1 MIDVEMES
9 VGLSNI
15 REMEKGATTQYDIEK
30 GAYEKIG
37 PRVKNDST
45 FEFEIHN
52 SKSAIELN
60 KTEVG
65 LKLRVQKAD
74 GTNLEATDHVGLV
87 NYAIASLFNN
97 LEIKLN
103 NKTITHGSSNY
114 AERAIMEVL
123 LSYNEDAVKSWL
135 QAGLYEKD
143 TAGRMDA
150 ADPSA
155 GDDVVNHGLKKRS
168 EHTKLSRLLTLR
180 GKLHE
185 DIFHQGR
192 FLPPGVKM
200 ELRFSRNSDA
210 YCLMSNVENAAYKIV
225 IEEMALYV
233 RKADMY
239 SEAEQILTGKQRV
252 IPIDRVTMKEF
263 NVTQGGNMFIENAL
277 HSGQMPKQLCMAF
290 IDNKG
295 HTGSYKHNPFHWAHA
310 DVKKVSLFRDG
321 QIING
326 LPLSTDFANGDAIDG
341 FWSLSRAT
349 NTRFAN
355 AGTLIELDDYKKGGY
370 TLWAY
375 DLSPS
380 QSDGQFIDPKQRGS
394 LSLEIEFAKNLTA
407 PLVLCVYLQFD
418 SEIVINEVG
427 AVTTMYD

>member
-1 MIDVEMES
+1 MIDVDMES
-9 VGLSNI
+9 AGLSNI
-15 REMEKGATTQYDIEK
+15 REAGQSATTQWDLEK
-30 GAYEKIG
+30 GSYEKIG
-37 PRVKNDST
+37 PRVKNDVNM
-45 FEFEIHN
+45 EFEIH
-52 SKSAIELN
+52 SADSDIELN

-65 LKLRVQKAD
+65 IKLRVQKAD
-74 GTNLEATDHVGLV
+74 GTNLDETDHVGLV
-87 NYAIASLFNN
+87 NYPIASLFNN

-114 AERAIMEVL
+114 AERANMEVL
-123 LSYNEDAVKSWL
+123 LSYTEEAAKSWL
-135 QAGLYEKD
+135 QASLYEKD

-155 GDDVVNHGLKKRS
+155 ADDVVNHGLKKRS
-168 EHTKLSRLLTLR
+168 EHTKRSRLLTLR

-192 FLPPGVKM
+192 HLPAGVKM
-200 ELRFSRNSDA
+200 DLRFSRNSDD
-210 YCLMSNVENAAYKIV
+210 YCLMSNAANAAYKIK
-225 IEEMALYV
+225 IEEMSLYV
-233 RKADMY
+233 HKVSMY
-239 SEAEQILTGKQRV
+239 SEAEQSLAGKQRV
-252 IPIDRVTMKEF
+252 FPIDRVMMKEF
-263 NVTQGGNMFIENAL
+263 NVAQGGNMFIENAL
-277 HSGQMPKQLCMAF
+277 HNGRIPKQLCMAF
-290 IDNKG
+290 IDTKG
-295 HTGSYKHNPFHWAHA
+295 HTGGFKLNPFNWVHA
-310 DVKKVSLFRDG
+310 DVKKVSLLRDG
-321 QIING
+321 QIIDG
-326 LPLSTDFANGDAIDG
+326 RPLSTDFANGDVTDG

-355 AGTLIELDDYKKGGY
+355 AGTLIELEDYKKGGY

-380 QSDGQFIDPKQRGS
+380 QSDGQFIDPKQSGS

-418 SEIVINEVG
+418 SEIIINEVG